1 MAVPTGGKA
10 KNLQRYYTPER
21 RFLQVDNKTKLAKNQ
36 RVRMIGINNAAHTKA
51 QVSPAALRI
60 GGRPREHRWTEER
73 LRERLAARRAAQ
85 R

>member
-1 MAVPTGGKA
+1 M
-10 KNLQRYYTPER
+10 
-21 RFLQVDNKTKLAKNQ
+21 DNKEKRVKDQ
-36 RVRMIGINNAAHTKA
+36 RVRTIGVNKAAHTQA
-51 QVSPAALRI
+51 RFSPAALRI